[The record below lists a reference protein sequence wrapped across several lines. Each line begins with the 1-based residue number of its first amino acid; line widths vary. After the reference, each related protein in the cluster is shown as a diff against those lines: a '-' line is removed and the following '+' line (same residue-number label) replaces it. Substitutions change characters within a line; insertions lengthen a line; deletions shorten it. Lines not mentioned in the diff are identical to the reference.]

1 MTGAIRCG
9 VTAFAVV
16 VLGFSTGGAAEA
28 QRKRAPS
35 VLLPLETM
43 WTGGL
48 PDAPAWAPVHA
59 EGRLFVAL
67 QDGHVVAVGLSDGEV
82 QWTIEQTVVAQPAIG
97 DWRLFVAGPD
107 ELMALDT
114 RTGGRFWSIP
124 LEAPLSA
131 PLVWDMQWLIA
142 TLEGGTV
149 LALRGADGET
159 VWRRTLDAS
168 IDVPPAVAG
177 DRVYVSLTNGGLAA
191 LSLSDGT
198 SVWQRQLD
206 GAPQEVLPLDD
217 LFVGAGDHNFYRLSH
232 RDGTEQWR
240 WPTGGDI
247 VGVPTVDEK
256 RVFFSSL
263 DNVVW
268 ALDRA
273 SGVQR
278 WRQPLTARPTAGP
291 SYVGDLLVFGGLSRQ
306 IAFYE
311 PSDGTLYGR
320 VSVPTDLAF
329 PPLHLDGMP
338 GDPTLVFVTGDGRLQ
353 ALGPSTVPRVLDPGV
368 TPILG
373 TPQAK
378 PNLLDE
384 DGISDAAGPDRDAAT
399 DPGATAAPDAA
410 TAPGAT
416 AGLDAATDPGATAGL
431 DAATDPGAT
440 AAPDAATDPSATAGL
455 DAATDPGAT
464 AGLDAAT
471 DPGATA
477 GREAAADLGTT
488 AEPEAAADL
497 GAAADPGTTA
507 DPDASPEVAAPVNKA
522 VAVLTPVP
530 PLVLSTADEPASDLN
545 AAPAPAGATSREAQA
560 AASPTPV
567 GAEDAP
573 ASPFAGAREYAIQ
586 VGAFDNVGTAVALAD
601 ELADADYPAY
611 VVDPQPG
618 DAPQLYRVR
627 IGDFPDRSSAETAG
641 ARITDDQAL
650 AWHVVALP

>member
-9 VTAFAVV
+9 VTAFVVV
-16 VLGFSTGGAAEA
+16 VLGFSTAGGAEA
-28 QRKRAPS
+28 QRKREPS
-35 VLLPLETM
+35 VLLPLESM

-48 PDAPAWAPVHA
+48 PGAPAWAPVHT

-82 QWTIEQTVVAQPAIG
+82 QWTIEQTVIAQPAIG

-149 LALRGADGET
+149 LALRGEDGEI

-177 DRVYVSLTNGGLAA
+177 DRVYVSLTDGGLTA

-232 RDGTEQWR
+232 RDGAEQWR

-247 VGVPTVDEK
+247 VGVPAVDEK

-306 IAFYE
+306 VAFYE

-329 PPLHLDGMP
+329 PPLHLEGMP

-368 TPILG
+368 IPILG

-378 PNLLDE
+378 PNLLNE
-384 DGISDAAGPDRDAAT
+384 DGISDAAGPDPDATTDLGATTALDAAP
-399 DPGATAAPDAA
+399 DQGATADVGTAAVPDAI
-410 TAPGAT
+410 
-416 AGLDAATDPGATAGL
+416 
-431 DAATDPGAT
+431 
-440 AAPDAATDPSATAGL
+440 
-455 DAATDPGAT
+455 
-464 AGLDAAT
+464 
-471 DPGATA
+471 
-477 GREAAADLGTT
+477 
-488 AEPEAAADL
+488 
-497 GAAADPGTTA
+497 
-507 DPDASPEVAAPVNKA
+507 PEVAGPVNEA
-522 VAVLTPVP
+522 LAVLTPVP
-530 PLVLSTADEPASDLN
+530 PLVLSTADEPAVSDLN
-545 AAPAPAGATSREAQA
+545 AAPAPAGATSLAAQPP
-560 AASPTPV
+560 ASQTPN
-567 GAEDAP
+567 GAEDP
-573 ASPFAGAREYAIQ
+573 PVSPLADAREYAIQ
-586 VGAFDNVGTAVALAD
+586 IAAFDNVGTAVALAD

-611 VVDPQPG
+611 VVDPQSG
-618 DAPQLYRVR
+618 EAPQLYLVR
-627 IGDFPDRSSAETAG
+627 IGDFPDLASAETAG
-641 ARITDDQAL
+641 ARITDDQGL
-650 AWHVVALP
+650 DWHVVVLP

>member
-9 VTAFAVV
+9 VTAFVVV
-16 VLGFSTGGAAEA
+16 VLGFSTGGGAEA
-28 QRKRAPS
+28 QRKQAPS

-48 PDAPAWAPVHA
+48 PGAPAWAPVHA

-67 QDGHVVAVGLSDGEV
+67 QDGHLVAVRLSDGEV
-82 QWTIEQTVVAQPAIG
+82 QWTIEQPVVAQPAIG
-97 DWRLFVAGPD
+97 AWRLFVAGPD

-149 LALRGADGET
+149 LALRGQDGEI

-177 DRVYVSLTNGGLAA
+177 GRVYVSLTDGGLAA

-240 WPTGGDI
+240 WLTGGDI

-291 SYVGDLLVFGGLSRQ
+291 SYVGDLLVFGGLSQQ
-306 IAFYE
+306 ISFYE
-311 PSDGTLYGR
+311 PSDGTLYAR

-329 PPLHLDGMP
+329 PPLHLEGMP

-373 TPQAK
+373 TPPAK
-378 PNLLDE
+378 PNLPDE
-384 DGISDAAGPDRDAAT
+384 NGMSDAAGPD
-399 DPGATAAPDAA
+399 PGAAAA
-410 TAPGAT
+410 
-416 AGLDAATDPGATAGL
+416 LDAATGL
-431 DAATDPGAT
+431 G
-440 AAPDAATDPSATAGL
+440 
-455 DAATDPGAT
+455 
-464 AGLDAAT
+464 
-471 DPGATA
+471 
-477 GREAAADLGTT
+477 AAAVPDTT
-488 AEPEAAADL
+488 AEPDVI
-497 GAAADPGTTA
+497 
-507 DPDASPEVAAPVNKA
+507 PEVAEPVNESL
-522 VAVLTPVP
+522 AVLTPVP
-530 PLVLSTADEPASDLN
+530 ALVLSTADEPASDLTEG
-545 AAPAPAGATSREAQA
+545 PAPVGATALAAQPA
-560 AASPTPV
+560 ATQAPN

-573 ASPFAGAREYAIQ
+573 PSRFAGAREYAIQ
-586 VGAFDNVGTAVALAD
+586 VAAFDTFATAVALAD

-618 DAPQLYRVR
+618 DAPQLYRVQ
-627 IGDFPDRSSAETAG
+627 IGDFPDRASAETAG
-641 ARITDDQAL
+641 VRITDDQAL
-650 AWHVVALP
+650 DWQVVTLP

>member
-9 VTAFAVV
+9 VVALAVV
-16 VLGFSTGGAAEA
+16 GLEFSTAAGVEA
-28 QRKRAPS
+28 QRKPEPS

-48 PDAPAWAPVHA
+48 PAAPAWEPVHT

-67 QDGHVVAVGLSDGEV
+67 QDGHLVAVGLSDGEE
-82 QWTIEQTVVAQPAIG
+82 QWNIEQPVVAQPAIG

-131 PLVWDMQWLIA
+131 PLVWNTQWLIV

-149 LALRGADGET
+149 LALRGQDGEI
-159 VWRRTLDAS
+159 VWRRTLGATVE
-168 IDVPPAVAG
+168 VPPAVAG
-177 DRVYVSLTNGGLAA
+177 GRIYVSLTDGGLAA
-191 LSLSDGT
+191 LSLSEGT
-198 SVWQRQLD
+198 LLWERQLD

-217 LFVGAGDHNFYRLSH
+217 LFVGAGDHNFYRLSRH
-232 RDGTEQWR
+232 DGTEQWR
-240 WPTGGDI
+240 WSTGGDI
-247 VGVPTVDEK
+247 VGAPAVDEK

-291 SYVGDLLVFGGLSRQ
+291 SYVQDLVVFGGLSRQ

-329 PPLHLDGMP
+329 PPLHLSGTA

-353 ALGPSTVPRVLDPGV
+353 ALGPSTVPRALDPAV

-373 TPQAK
+373 KPAAK
-378 PNLLDE
+378 PEDKADPLGGDE
-384 DGISDAAGPDRDAAT
+384 ALNTAGPQ
-399 DPGATAAPDAA
+399 PAP
-410 TAPGAT
+410 
-416 AGLDAATDPGATAGL
+416 
-431 DAATDPGAT
+431 
-440 AAPDAATDPSATAGL
+440 
-455 DAATDPGAT
+455 
-464 AGLDAAT
+464 
-471 DPGATA
+471 
-477 GREAAADLGTT
+477 
-488 AEPEAAADL
+488 
-497 GAAADPGTTA
+497 TA
-507 DPDASPEVAAPVNKA
+507 DPDRAAVVDADGALDAISGLDAPVGTVSGETADLDPAGAPDAIAGPELAPAPGTAAELETGAASDATTDVDA
-522 VAVLTPVP
+522 VPEADGPVNEALAVLTPVP
-530 PLVLSTADEPASDLN
+530 PLALFISEGAPPAGLN
-545 AAPAPAGATSREAQA
+545 AAPLTTQPTSVPPVPSVPSVPPDPIARTGQSGTANVPPAPLA
-560 AASPTPV
+560 V
-567 GAEDAP
+567 
-573 ASPFAGAREYAIQ
+573 AREYAIQ
-586 VGAFDNVGTAVALAD
+586 VGAFDDAAAAVALANQ
-601 ELADADYPAY
+601 LADADYPAY

-618 DAPQLYRVR
+618 DSPRLFRVR
-627 IGDFPDRSSAETAG
+627 IGDFPDRTSAETAG

-650 AWHVVALP
+650 AWNVVELP

>member
-9 VTAFAVV
+9 VTAFVVV

-28 QRKRAPS
+28 PRKRAPS
-35 VLLPLETM
+35 ALLPLETM

-149 LALRGADGET
+149 LALRGEDGET

-177 DRVYVSLTNGGLAA
+177 DRVYVSLTDGGLAA

-198 SVWQRQLD
+198 LVWQRQLE

-217 LFVGAGDHNFYRLSH
+217 LFVGAGDHNFYRLSS

-247 VGVPTVDEK
+247 VGVPSVDEK

-306 IAFYE
+306 ITFYE
-311 PSDGTLYGR
+311 PRDGTLYGR

-329 PPLHLDGMP
+329 PPLHLEGMP

-353 ALGPSTVPRVLDPGV
+353 ALGPSTVPGVLDPGV

-373 TPQAK
+373 TPPAK

-384 DGISDAAGPDRDAAT
+384 DGTSDAT
-399 DPGATAAPDAA
+399 GADPDA
-410 TAPGAT
+410 TTDLGAT
-416 AGLDAATDPGATAGL
+416 AGPEAATD
-431 DAATDPGAT
+431 
-440 AAPDAATDPSATAGL
+440 
-455 DAATDPGAT
+455 
-464 AGLDAAT
+464 
-471 DPGATA
+471 
-477 GREAAADLGTT
+477 
-488 AEPEAAADL
+488 L
-497 GAAADPGTTA
+497 GATA
-507 DPDASPEVAAPVNKA
+507 DPDTTTDPDAIPEVVAPVNEA
-522 VAVLTPVP
+522 LAVLTPVP

-545 AAPAPAGATSREAQA
+545 AAPAPAGATSLAAQPP
-560 AASPTPV
+560 ASQTPN

-586 VGAFDNVGTAVALAD
+586 IAAFDNVVTAVALAD

-611 VVDPQPG
+611 VVDPPPG
-618 DAPQLYRVR
+618 DSPQLYRVR
-627 IGDFPDRSSAETAG
+627 IGGFPDRTSAEAAG
-641 ARITDDQAL
+641 ARIMDDQAL
-650 AWHVVALP
+650 DWHVVALP

>member
-9 VTAFAVV
+9 VTAFVV
-16 VLGFSTGGAAEA
+16 VVSGFSTGGTAEA

-43 WTGGL
+43 WTSGL

-82 QWTIEQTVVAQPAIG
+82 QWTIEQAVVAQPAIG

-177 DRVYVSLTNGGLAA
+177 DRVYVSLTDGGLAA

-232 RDGTEQWR
+232 RDGSEQWR
-240 WPTGGDI
+240 WSTGGDI
-247 VGVPTVDEK
+247 VGVPVVDEK

-291 SYVGDLLVFGGLSRQ
+291 SYVRDLVVFGGLSRQ

-329 PPLHLDGMP
+329 PPLHLEGMP

-373 TPQAK
+373 TPPAK
-378 PNLLDE
+378 PNLLVE
-384 DGISDAAGPDRDAAT
+384 DGVSDAAGPDPAAT
-399 DPGATAAPDAA
+399 TDLGATAALEAATDLAA
-410 TAPGAT
+410 TAGPEAATDLGAT
-416 AGLDAATDPGATAGL
+416 AGPAVAT
-431 DAATDPGAT
+431 
-440 AAPDAATDPSATAGL
+440 
-455 DAATDPGAT
+455 
-464 AGLDAAT
+464 
-471 DPGATA
+471 
-477 GREAAADLGTT
+477 
-488 AEPEAAADL
+488 DL
-497 GAAADPGTTA
+497 GATG
-507 DPDASPEVAAPVNKA
+507 DPDAIPEVAAPVNEA
-522 VAVLTPVP
+522 LAVLTPVP

-545 AAPAPAGATSREAQA
+545 AAPAPAGATSLVAQP
-560 AASPTPV
+560 AASPTPN

-573 ASPFAGAREYAIQ
+573 ASPFADAREYAIEIA
-586 VGAFDNVGTAVALAD
+586 AFDNVGTAVALAD
-601 ELADADYPAY
+601 ELADAGYPAY

-627 IGDFPDRSSAETAG
+627 IGDFPDRASAETAG
-641 ARITDDQAL
+641 ARITDDQAPD
-650 AWHVVALP
+650 WRVVALP

>member
-9 VTAFAVV
+9 VTAFVVV
-16 VLGFSTGGAAEA
+16 VLGFSTGGGAEA
-28 QRKRAPS
+28 QRKQAPS

-48 PDAPAWAPVHA
+48 PGAPAWAPVHA

-67 QDGHVVAVGLSDGEV
+67 QDGHLVAVRLSDGEV
-82 QWTIEQTVVAQPAIG
+82 QWTIEQPVVAQPAIG
-97 DWRLFVAGPD
+97 AWRLFVAGPD

-149 LALRGADGET
+149 LALRGQDGEI

-177 DRVYVSLTNGGLAA
+177 GRVYVSLTDGGLAA

-240 WPTGGDI
+240 WLTGGDI

-291 SYVGDLLVFGGLSRQ
+291 SYVGDLLVFGGLSQQ
-306 IAFYE
+306 ISFYE
-311 PSDGTLYGR
+311 PSDGTLYAR

-329 PPLHLDGMP
+329 PPLHLEGMP

-373 TPQAK
+373 TPPAK

-384 DGISDAAGPDRDAAT
+384 DGTSDAASPDPDAAT
-399 DPGATAAPDAA
+399 DLGATAAPD
-410 TAPGAT
+410 
-416 AGLDAATDPGATAGL
+416 
-431 DAATDPGAT
+431 
-440 AAPDAATDPSATAGL
+440 
-455 DAATDPGAT
+455 
-464 AGLDAAT
+464 
-471 DPGATA
+471 
-477 GREAAADLGTT
+477 TT
-488 AEPEAAADL
+488 
-497 GAAADPGTTA
+497 T
-507 DPDASPEVAAPVNKA
+507 DPDAIPEVAAPVNEA
-522 VAVLTPVP
+522 LAVLTPVP

-545 AAPAPAGATSREAQA
+545 AAPAPAGATSLAAQPP
-560 AASPTPV
+560 ASQTPN

-586 VGAFDNVGTAVALAD
+586 IAAFDNVVTAVALAD

-611 VVDPQPG
+611 VVDPPPG
-618 DAPQLYRVR
+618 DSPQLYRVR
-627 IGDFPDRSSAETAG
+627 IGGFPDRTSAEAAG
-641 ARITDDQAL
+641 ARIMDVQAL
-650 AWHVVALP
+650 DWHVVALP